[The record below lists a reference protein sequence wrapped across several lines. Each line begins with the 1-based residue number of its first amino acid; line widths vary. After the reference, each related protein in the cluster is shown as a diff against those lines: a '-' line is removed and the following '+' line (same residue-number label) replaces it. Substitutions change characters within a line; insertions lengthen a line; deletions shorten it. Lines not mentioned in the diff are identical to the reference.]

1 MKAALRGQTHR
12 RSRPGDFDAG
22 RSRWGFEMVRTFLAL
37 AIAASVAGQPAFAFG
52 PAALGRDL
60 MYTSAIGHAPE
71 TPLTT
76 GAGFVRPN
84 APFAVQSPAGVEGES
99 YEMRSYSRHLT
110 VVVDFVFDR
119 VVSEAAGTLAPFL
132 R

>member
-1 MKAALRGQTHR
+1 
-12 RSRPGDFDAG
+12 
-22 RSRWGFEMVRTFLAL
+22 MVRTFLAL
-37 AIAASVAGQPAFAFG
+37 AIAASAASQPAFAFG

-71 TPLTT
+71 MPLTT
-76 GAGFVRPN
+76 RAGFVRPN
-84 APFAVQSPAGVEGES
+84 VPFALQSPAEIEG
-99 YEMRSYSRHLT
+99 YGYGYGMRSYSRHLT

-119 VVSEAAGTLAPFL
+119 VVSEAAGTLVPFL